1 MSEKEYLQSV
11 ALANEWMR
19 AYYEKDAPLASDEE
33 YDALIR
39 RLREFES
46 ANPSLVSANSP
57 TQKVAPSIQSEFS
70 KLKHSAKMW
79 SMEDIFSEAELIAWA
94 KRAKYDTISSQNSA
108 PNSLF
113 ESKNSQNS
121 TQNSL
126 FSELESQNSALNSNN
141 DTFFVE
147 PKFDGASLNLTY
159 ENGELVSGATRG
171 DGEVGEDITQNVRVI
186 SSIPQRIN
194 YKERIEIR
202 GEILILK
209 ADFDELN
216 QRRAASG
223 QSLFANPRNAASGSL
238 RQLDTSI
245 TKERNLKFYPWG
257 VGENSLNFKK
267 HSEVMDFV
275 RSLGFLKDD
284 FVRVCGSLAEVIAAY
299 KELLSK
305 RESKA
310 MMMDGMVVRLNNLVK
325 CDELGYTV
333 KFPRF
338 MAAFKFPALEKTT
351 TLLGVNLQVG
361 RSGVITPVAVLE
373 AVVIE
378 GVTVRSATL
387 HNFDEIARLDAK
399 IGDKVSII
407 RSGDVIPKITRVFA
421 NRRTGS
427 ERDIARPTHCPE
439 CNGEL
444 LDEGILIKCQNLS
457 CKARVVGALIYFVS
471 KKCLNIDGLG
481 ASIVEFLFKEGK
493 IKSVE
498 DIFFLKHADFEGLE
512 GFKDKKINN
521 LLNAIQNARK
531 TQLYRFINAL
541 GIEHIGEVAAKK
553 IARNFGKA
561 WIDKNESDFVA
572 LDDFG
577 EVMARS
583 VSEFLRV
590 NYERIL
596 KFYELLDFDDLQ
608 NSNLNSQGLNSQGL
622 TQDFQ
627 GVSQILA
634 GKSFVITGT
643 LSRPRDEFSALIE
656 SLGGKVSGSVS
667 SKTNFVLYGE
677 NAGSKF
683 DKAQSLGVRCID
695 ESEFNALIERE

>member
-1 MSEKEYLQSV
+1 MSEKLSEKEYLQSV

-19 AYYEKDAPLASDEE
+19 AYYEKDEPLASDEE

-57 TQKVAPSIQSEFS
+57 TQKVAPNIQSEFS

-113 ESKNSQNS
+113 
-121 TQNSL
+121 
-126 FSELESQNSALNSNN
+126 SELESQNSALNLKD

-186 SSIPQRIN
+186 SSIPQHIN

-216 QRRAASG
+216 QKRAASG

-284 FVRVCGSLAEVIAAY
+284 FVRVCGSLADVIAAY

-310 MMMDGMVVRLNNLVK
+310 MMMDGMVVRLNNLAK

-407 RSGDVIPKITRVFA
+407 RSGDVIPKITRVFTE
-421 NRRTGS
+421 RRTGN

-439 CNGEL
+439 CGGEL

-457 CKARVVGALIYFVS
+457 CEARVVGALIYFVS

-493 IKSVE
+493 IKSIE
-498 DIFFLKHADFEGLE
+498 DIFFLTSADFEGLE

-521 LLNAIQNARK
+521 LLGAIKNARK

-561 WIDKNESDFVA
+561 WIDKSEDDFST
-572 LDDFG
+572 LEDFG

-608 NSNLNSQGLNSQGL
+608 NSNLTSQGLNSQGI
-622 TQDFQ
+622 TQDLQ

-667 SKTNFVLYGE
+667 SKTSFVLYGQ

-683 DKAQSLGVRCID
+683 DKAQNLGVRCID
-695 ESEFNALIERE
+695 ESEFNALIQSR

>member
-19 AYYEKDAPLASDEE
+19 AYYEKDEPLASDEE

-57 TQKVAPSIQSEFS
+57 TQKVAPNIQSEFS
-70 KLKHSAKMW
+70 KLKHSTKMW
-79 SMEDIFSEAELIAWA
+79 SMEDIFSEAELIAWV
-94 KRAKYDTISSQNSA
+94 KRCEKTSSQNSA

-121 TQNSL
+121 ATNSL
-126 FSELESQNSALNSNN
+126 FSELESQNSALNSSD

-186 SSIPQRIN
+186 SSIPQHIN

-202 GEILILK
+202 GEIVILK

-216 QRRAASG
+216 QKRAASG

-257 VGENSLNFKK
+257 VGENSLKFKK

-275 RSLGFLKDD
+275 RNLGFLKDD
-284 FVRVCGSLAEVIAAY
+284 FVRVCGSLDEVIAAY
-299 KELLSK
+299 KGLLSQ

-310 MMMDGMVVRLNNLVK
+310 MMMDGMVVRLNNLEK
-325 CDELGYTV
+325 CAQLGYTV

-407 RSGDVIPKITRVFA
+407 RSGDVIPKITRVFTE
-421 NRRTGS
+421 RRTGN

-439 CNGEL
+439 CGGEL

-457 CKARVVGALIYFVS
+457 CEARVVGALIYFVS

-493 IKSVE
+493 IKSIE
-498 DIFFLKHADFEGLE
+498 DIFFLTSADFEGLE

-521 LLNAIQNARK
+521 LLNAIKNARK

-561 WIDKNESDFVA
+561 WIDKSEDDFSA
-572 LDDFG
+572 LEDFG

-596 KFYELLDFDDLQ
+596 KFYEILDFDDLQ
-608 NSNLNSQGLNSQGL
+608 NSNLTSQGLNLQGVA
-622 TQDFQ
+622 QDFQ
-627 GVSQILA
+627 GVSQIFA

-667 SKTNFVLYGE
+667 SKTSFVLYGE

-683 DKAQSLGVRCID
+683 DKAQNLGIRCID
-695 ESEFNALIERE
+695 EREFNALIKG

>member
-46 ANPSLVSANSP
+46 TNPSLVSANSP
-57 TQKVAPSIQSEFS
+57 TQKVAPNIQSEFS

-94 KRAKYDTISSQNSA
+94 KRAKYDTISSQT

-126 FSELESQNSALNSNN
+126 FSELESQNSALNSND

-310 MMMDGMVVRLNNLVK
+310 MMMDGMVVRLNNLEK
-325 CDELGYTV
+325 CAQLGYTV

-407 RSGDVIPKITRVFA
+407 RSGDVIPKITRVFTE
-421 NRRTGS
+421 RRTGS
-427 ERDIARPTHCPE
+427 ERGIARPTHCPE

-561 WIDKNESDFVA
+561 WIDKSEGDFSR
-572 LDDFG
+572 LEDFG

-622 TQDFQ
+622 TQDLQ

-643 LSRPRDEFSALIE
+643 LSRPRDEFSTLIE

-695 ESEFNALIERE
+695 ESEFNALIEGE

>member
-57 TQKVAPSIQSEFS
+57 TQKVAPNIQSEFS

-113 ESKNSQNS
+113 G
-121 TQNSL
+121 
-126 FSELESQNSALNSNN
+126 ELESQNSALNLN
-141 DTFFVE
+141 DDSFFVE

-186 SSIPQRIN
+186 ASIPQRIN

-202 GEILILK
+202 GEIVILK

-216 QRRAASG
+216 QKRAASG

-257 VGENSLNFKK
+257 VGENSLKFKK

-275 RSLGFLKDD
+275 RNLGFLKDD
-284 FVRVCGSLAEVIAAY
+284 FVRVCKSLDEVIAAY
-299 KELLSK
+299 KGLLSQ

-310 MMMDGMVVRLNNLVK
+310 MMMDGMVVRLNNLEK
-325 CDELGYTV
+325 CAQLGYTV

-407 RSGDVIPKITRVFA
+407 RSGDVIPKITKVFTE
-421 NRRTGS
+421 RRTGN

-439 CNGEL
+439 CGGEL

-457 CKARVVGALIYFVS
+457 CEARVVGALIYFVS

-521 LLNAIQNARK
+521 LLGAIQNARK

-561 WIDKNESDFVA
+561 WIDKSEDDFST
-572 LDDFG
+572 LEDFG

-596 KFYELLDFDDLQ
+596 KFYELLEFDDLQ
-608 NSNLNSQGLNSQGL
+608 NSNLTSQGLNLQGVA
-622 TQDFQ
+622 QDFQ
-627 GVSQILA
+627 GVSQIFA

-667 SKTNFVLYGE
+667 SKTSFVLYGQ

-683 DKAQSLGVRCID
+683 DKAQNLGVRCID
-695 ESEFNALIERE
+695 ESEFNALIKG